1 MATVPRSPEHRVY
14 PYLLKGVAIERPN
27 HVWSADITYIPVQRG
42 FLIDPA
48 DLEAGSARTPYRAAA
63 PCARAGRGPAGFR
76 APRDEMLAC

>member
-1 MATVPRSPEHRVY
+1 MGLQAIYQAPRTTRPHPEHRVC

-48 DLEAGSARTPYRAAA
+48 DLEAGSA
-63 PCARAGRGPAGFR
+63 
-76 APRDEMLAC
+76 